1 MNPAPP
7 SLEATWSLEII
18 SGQPRGAPDIQ
29 SSPHL
34 LLMAWKPCCGPSA
47 SQFIISQ
54 TFTDRGILFTLLTSI
69 IRLQSSTSLST
80 CVAAATCGNGFFH
93 GQYSHLRLF
102 TFSPRG
108 VARGFCRSP
117 KASPTI
123 PWTLLT
129 VSMVSHSFT
138 LGSRSH
144 QTFCQSLSTVSLSRW
159 EESAGG
165 SGGGGLRVTLLWW
178 HLRKSI
184 ERQVCNICL
193 SSKRYQPRISHGTY
207 LESDMAV
214 IERWKESPGGS
225 GGLPPIDATKV
236 CLQLTLFWYLPSI
249 DVALV
254 AREEI
259 ISEASLQYFSFLEE
273 NHQWY

>member
-1 MNPAPP
+1 MTSSSRKSLWQTSIRKGLLGQDDSHHDTRLSLAHPQFLTVVSRRERVSMNPAPP

-144 QTFCQSLSTVSLSRW
+144 QTFCQSLSTVSLSR
-159 EESAGG
+159 
-165 SGGGGLRVTLLWW
+165 
-178 HLRKSI
+178 
-184 ERQVCNICL
+184 
-193 SSKRYQPRISHGTY
+193 
-207 LESDMAV
+207 
-214 IERWKESPGGS
+214 
-225 GGLPPIDATKV
+225 
-236 CLQLTLFWYLPSI
+236 
-249 DVALV
+249 
-254 AREEI
+254 
-259 ISEASLQYFSFLEE
+259 
-273 NHQWY
+273 